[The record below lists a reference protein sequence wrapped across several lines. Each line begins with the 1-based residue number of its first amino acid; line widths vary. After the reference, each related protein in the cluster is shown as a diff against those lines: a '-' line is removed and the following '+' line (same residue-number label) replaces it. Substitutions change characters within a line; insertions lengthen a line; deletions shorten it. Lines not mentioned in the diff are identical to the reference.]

1 MRQGNGEA
9 GPPPTGWLERQPLP
23 QALEWWIEQ
32 VEARNPRREAAVLVA
47 RAGPLLDPRK
57 VEEPFRQL
65 VAHRPLAA
73 VDLLPGSLSIG
84 QVVAEPDLARADRV
98 QDPASAAFD
107 RRGDQRRTLLTSRA
121 TWTSA
126 GFRSSRASTA
136 STYGG
141 R

>member
-9 GPPPTGWLERQPLP
+9 GAAPAGWLDPQPLA
-23 QALEWWIEQ
+23 QALERWIER
-32 VEARNPRREAAVLVA
+32 VEARNPRREAAVVVA
-47 RAGPLLDPRK
+47 RAGALLDPRK
-57 VEEPFRQL
+57 VEEAFGQL
-65 VAHRPLAA
+65 VACRPLAA

-84 QVVAEPDLARADRV
+84 QVVAETDLSRTDRV
-98 QDPASAAFD
+98 QDPAGAALG

-121 TWTSA
+121 TWTRA

>member
-9 GPPPTGWLERQPLP
+9 GAAPAGWLDPQPLP
-23 QALEWWIEQ
+23 QALERWIER
-32 VEARNPRREAAVLVA
+32 VEARNPRPEAAVVIACTRTLFDA
-47 RAGPLLDPRK
+47 RE

-65 VAHRPLAA
+65 VALGTLAA
-73 VDLLPGSLSIG
+73 LDLLPGSLSVG
-84 QVVAEPDLARADRV
+84 HVVAEPDLARTDRV
-98 QDPASAAFD
+98 QDPASAALD

-126 GFRSSRASTA
+126 GLRSSRASTA